1 MIHCIKGLLTVLLQ
15 TSGRVRHMPFTACL
29 NPSPLQFDLR
39 AVRCHLLGL
48 PFLQNFRQLTVAH
61 CARMCHNS
69 FAVIYFSQTYFT
81 TNKKP
86 RLPFWVVSTSCSFQ
100 AVLLQPLFPAF
111 RAKIRQIRGKQ
122 RPARASE
129 RLHGC
134 TGSFFVKI
142 SPRGACEK
150 CSACDTV

>member
-1 MIHCIKGLLTVLLQ
+1 MTVLLQ
-15 TSGRVRHMPFTACL
+15 TSGRVRHMPFPACL

-61 CARMCHNS
+61 SARMCHNS

-100 AVLLQPLFPAF
+100 AVLLQPRLACSVLCRFTVLFNMQTPFTETRLSAD
-111 RAKIRQIRGKQ
+111 ACSHMSA
-122 RPARASE
+122 RPENGPKRS
-129 RLHGC
+129 LIIG
-134 TGSFFVKI
+134 
-142 SPRGACEK
+142 
-150 CSACDTV
+150 TVWG

>member
-1 MIHCIKGLLTVLLQ
+1 MTVLLQ
-15 TSGRVRHMPFTACL
+15 TSGRVRHMPFPACL

-61 CARMCHNS
+61 SARMCHNS

-100 AVLLQPLFPAF
+100 AVLLQPLLACSVLCRFTVLFNMQTPFTETRLSAD
-111 RAKIRQIRGKQ
+111 ACSHMSA
-122 RPARASE
+122 RPENGPKRS
-129 RLHGC
+129 LIIG
-134 TGSFFVKI
+134 
-142 SPRGACEK
+142 
-150 CSACDTV
+150 TVWG